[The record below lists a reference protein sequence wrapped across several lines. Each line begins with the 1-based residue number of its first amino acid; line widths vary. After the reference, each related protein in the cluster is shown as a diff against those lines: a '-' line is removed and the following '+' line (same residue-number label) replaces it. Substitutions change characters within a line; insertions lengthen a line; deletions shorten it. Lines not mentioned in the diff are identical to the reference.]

1 MPQNRN
7 VKSYNNE
14 RKIAVKYSIG
24 YQVNTSDTFM
34 EYIAENKEHIYEM
47 YFSWGDIP
55 NGRNSMLMNRDLLPW
70 QAQYKQ
76 IQDLDFISKQGIKL
90 NLLLNGNCY
99 GENSQSRAF
108 FTKIGETVDY
118 IAQCF
123 SLPSVTTTSPLIA
136 KFLHENFD
144 GIEVRASVN
153 MKIGSVMGMEYVAD
167 YFDSFYMQREH
178 NRDFSKIKELKGW
191 CDKSGKGLFM
201 LANSGCLSNCS
212 AHTFHDNLVSHETDL
227 AKMDNAYKFQGI
239 CKNHLA
245 KDKLSILKN
254 TNFVRP
260 EDIHLY
266 EEYFVAAKIA
276 TRVSKNPINTL
287 KAYINRKYN
296 GAVTDLLE
304 PNHSGIF
311 YPQIVA
317 NDKLPQ
323 NFGKYVATCS
333 KNCEQC
339 DFCKNALNTATI
351 TLEDI

>member
-1 MPQNRN
+1 MKFS
-7 VKSYNNE
+7 V
-14 RKIAVKYSIG
+14 G
-24 YQVNTSDTFM
+24 YQVNTNNNFI
-34 EYIAENKEHIYEM
+34 EYIADNKEHIHEV

-55 NGRNSMLMNRDLLPW
+55 NGRNSMLLNNELYPW
-70 QAQYKQ
+70 QAQQKQ
-76 IQDLDFISKQGIKL
+76 IADLLYLSQKGIKL

-99 GENSQSRAF
+99 GENSLARSF
-108 FTKIGETVDY
+108 FAKIGETMEY
-118 IAQCF
+118 ISNAFGLC
-123 SLPSVTTTSPLIA
+123 SVTTTSPIIA
-136 KFLHENFD
+136 KFIHENFE
-144 GIEVRASVN
+144 GIDVRASVN
-153 MKIGSVMGMEYVAD
+153 MKIGSVAGMEYVSE
-167 YFDSFYMQREH
+167 YFDSFYLQREL
-178 NRDFSKIKELKGW
+178 NRNFDKIKEIKKW
-191 CDKSGKGLFM
+191 CDKNNKGLYM
-201 LANSGCLSNCS
+201 LANSGCLNDCS
-212 AHTFHDNLVSHETDL
+212 AHTFHDNLVSHETDI

>member
-1 MPQNRN
+1 MKFS
-7 VKSYNNE
+7 V
-14 RKIAVKYSIG
+14 G
-24 YQVNTSDTFM
+24 YQVNTNNNFI
-34 EYIAENKEHIYEM
+34 EYIADNKEHIHEV

-55 NGRNSMLMNRDLLPW
+55 NGRNSMLLNNELYPW
-70 QAQYKQ
+70 QAQQKQ
-76 IQDLDFISKQGIKL
+76 IADLQYLSQRGIKL

-99 GENSQSRAF
+99 GENSLARSF
-108 FTKIGETVDY
+108 FVKIGETMEY
-118 IAQCF
+118 ISNAFGLC
-123 SLPSVTTTSPLIA
+123 SVTTTSPIIA
-136 KFLHENFD
+136 KFIHENFE
-144 GIEVRASVN
+144 GIDVRASVN
-153 MKIGSVMGMEYVAD
+153 MKIGSVAGMEYVSE
-167 YFDSFYMQREH
+167 YFDSFYLQREL
-178 NRDFSKIKELKGW
+178 NRNFDKIIEIKKW
-191 CDKSGKGLFM
+191 CDKNNKGLYM
-201 LANSGCLSNCS
+201 LANSGCLNDCS
-212 AHTFHDNLVSHETDL
+212 AHTFHDNLVSHETDI

-304 PNHSGIF
+304 PNHSSIF

-323 NFGKYVATCS
+323 NFGKYVASCS

-339 DFCKNALNTATI
+339 DFCKNALDTATI